1 MKIDG
6 QGQAEV
12 LSPDELN
19 LLLDHAPCERSKALF
34 TVMIFSGSRISESL
48 LLRWGAIQDSQLIF
62 KRETTKTKTSRE
74 ILLHE
79 RVVNEL
85 KIYKQ
90 YWIDRY
96 KKLPT
101 SRDFLFVGRFG
112 FSEPLTRQWGHKC
125 WHKAVKE
132 AGLKAGT
139 SCHSPRRSLATRM
152 HSKGIG
158 LKTIASF
165 TGHQSLDQL
174 STYISV
180 DLKEK
185 QKALDVLT

>member
-34 TVMIFSGSRISESL
+34 TVMIYSGSRISESL

-85 KIYKQ
+85 KTYRT
-90 YWIDRY
+90 YWTNRY
-96 KKLPT
+96 KKEPT

-112 FSEPLTRQWGHKC
+112 FTEPLTRQWGHKC
-125 WHKAVKE
+125 WHKAVKS
-132 AGLKAGT
+132 AKLRAGT

-185 QKALDVLT
+185 QKALDALT

>member
-19 LLLDHAPCERSKALF
+19 LLLDHAPCERSRALF

-48 LLRWGAIQDSQLIF
+48 QLRWGAIQDSQLIF

-74 ILLHE
+74 ILLHD

-85 KIYKQ
+85 EIYKQ

-96 KKLPT
+96 KKLPS

-112 FSEPLTRQWGHKC
+112 FTEPLTRQWGHKC
-125 WHKAVKE
+125 WHKAVKS
-132 AGLKAGT
+132 AKLRAGT

>member
-12 LSPDELN
+12 LTPDELEK
-19 LLLDHAPCERSKALF
+19 LLDNAPCERSRALF
-34 TVMIFSGSRISESL
+34 TVMIFTGSRISESL
-48 LLRWGAIQDSQLIF
+48 QLRWGAIQDSQLIF

-74 ILLHE
+74 ILLHD

-96 KKLPT
+96 KKEPT

-112 FSEPLTRQWGHKC
+112 FTEPLTRQWGHKC
-125 WHKAVKE
+125 WHKAIKS
-132 AGLKAGT
+132 AKLRAGT

-152 HSKGIG
+152 HAKGIG

-185 QKALDVLT
+185 LKALDALT

>member
-6 QGQAEV
+6 CGQAEV
-12 LSPDELN
+12 LTPVELD
-19 LLLDHAPCERSKALF
+19 LLLDHAPCMRSRALF
-34 TVMIFSGSRISESL
+34 AVMRFTGSRISESL
-48 LLRWGAIQDSQLIF
+48 QLRWIAVKDSSLIF
-62 KRETTKTKTSRE
+62 LKQTTKTKSTRE
-74 ILLHE
+74 VLLHN
-79 RVVNEL
+79 RLVDEL

-96 KKLPT
+96 KKEPN

-112 FSEPLTRQWGHKC
+112 FTEPLTRQWGHKC
-125 WHKAVKE
+125 WHKAIKS
-132 AGLKAGT
+132 AKLRAGT

-152 HSKGIG
+152 HSEGIG

-185 QKALDVLT
+185 QKALDALT

>member
-12 LSPDELN
+12 LTPDELEK
-19 LLLDHAPCERSKALF
+19 LLDNAPCERSRVLF
-34 TVMIFSGSRISESL
+34 TVMIFTGSRISESL

-74 ILLHE
+74 ILLHD

-90 YWIDRY
+90 YWINKY
-96 KKLPT
+96 GKEPT

-112 FSEPLTRQWGHKC
+112 FTEPLTRQWGHKC
-125 WHKAVKE
+125 WHKAVKS
-132 AGLKAGT
+132 AKLRAGT

-185 QKALDVLT
+185 LKALDALT

>member
-12 LSPDELN
+12 LTPDELEK
-19 LLLDHAPCERSKALF
+19 LLDNAPCERSRALF
-34 TVMIFSGSRISESL
+34 TVMIFTGSRISESL

-74 ILLHE
+74 ILLHD

-96 KKLPT
+96 KKEPT
-101 SRDFLFVGRFG
+101 SRDFLFVSRFG
-112 FSEPLTRQWGHKC
+112 FSECLTRQWGHKC
-125 WHKAVKE
+125 WHKAVK
-132 AGLKAGT
+132 AAKLKAGT

-152 HSKGIG
+152 HAKGIG

-185 QKALDVLT
+185 LKALDALT